1 MAAGTH
7 VQLDVAPGR
16 RRGFV
21 WPTMDLDSLYRAH
34 RESLFRFLV
43 RLTGDESAAED
54 VLHEAFL
61 RLAKRPPVR
70 NDNLKAWLFT
80 VAANVARD
88 RIRESVRHLRLLND
102 SPERVPVGDAPLGPD
117 RLAER
122 SETRQRVHAMLATL
136 SEKERTVLLMREE
149 GFTHRE
155 MAEAVNTTTKSIG
168 TIIARALRKLA
179 RRFADAREIAQ

>member
-1 MAAGTH
+1 
-7 VQLDVAPGR
+7 
-16 RRGFV
+16 
-21 WPTMDLDSLYRAH
+21 MDLDSLYREN
-34 RESLFRFLV
+34 REALFRFLV
-43 RLTGDESAAED
+43 RLTGDESTAED
-54 VLHEAFL
+54 VMHEAFL
-61 RLAKRPPVR
+61 RLANRPPAR

-88 RIRESVRHLRLLND
+88 RIREHARHRRLLND
-102 SPERVPVGDAPLGPD
+102 SPGRVPIGDSPLGPD

-122 SETRQRVHAMLATL
+122 AEVRQRVHRMLATL

-168 TIIARALRKLA
+168 TIVARALRKLA
-179 RRFADAREIAQ
+179 RRFADAREIV